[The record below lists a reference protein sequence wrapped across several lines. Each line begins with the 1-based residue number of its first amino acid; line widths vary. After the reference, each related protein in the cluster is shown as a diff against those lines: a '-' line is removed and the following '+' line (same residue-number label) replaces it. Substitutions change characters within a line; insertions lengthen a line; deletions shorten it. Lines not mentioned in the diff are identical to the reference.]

1 MSRFEGVFSLQVRVI
16 VWEKQFSVF
25 PSRPSLGIWRASTL
39 QASTRDSG
47 ANSLRTLSLTRPIAS
62 RGSPCYP
69 RSECQVISS
78 PCFVLGRFPVEL
90 KAGRTKQW
98 MADPEWSDPILY
110 LPYRIVSEMLSQT
123 GGVPAG
129 VIFRFMTVIAFRS
142 LC

>member
-1 MSRFEGVFSLQVRVI
+1 
-16 VWEKQFSVF
+16 
-25 PSRPSLGIWRASTL
+25 
-39 QASTRDSG
+39 
-47 ANSLRTLSLTRPIAS
+47 
-62 RGSPCYP
+62 
-69 RSECQVISS
+69 
-78 PCFVLGRFPVEL
+78 
-90 KAGRTKQW
+90 